1 MIYNMVMMNLTD
13 SAKNHFLNFFNG
25 FFKQKEFNDAGIKE
39 YCRTEYKKDWEYAY
53 LCYIEDKRFPNSL
66 NIR

>member
-25 FFKQKEFNDAGIKE
+25 FFKQKEFNDAGIKNIAE
-39 YCRTEYKKDWEYAY
+39 
-53 LCYIEDKRFPNSL
+53 L
-66 NIR
+66 NIKKIGNTLIFATQKINVSLIL